1 MQDSARRS
9 LARLLGSPP
18 DATAYA
24 LARATSAEPGR
35 VADGLVTEALSND
48 DVTSAAAAQA
58 FVLERLTE
66 LRDLLDPSLR
76 NEIATHATAAI
87 RKRAPEP
94 S

>member
-1 MQDSARRS
+1 MADIARRT
-9 LARLLGSPP
+9 LARLLGFPP
-18 DATAYA
+18 DTTAYA
-24 LARATSAEPGR
+24 LVRATSAEPGR
-35 VADGLVTEALSND
+35 VAGSLVTEALSND

-87 RKRAPEP
+87 RKSAPEP